1 MGQTCLLLNDTL
13 SPAQLDKCIQMTG
26 RSYGTFGR
34 IIDGLGNLTGSN
46 ALDVAKIG
54 IDQALLTSNVSLLTD
69 AYQRVHSELQIKN
82 EIRADGI
89 RDDGSF
95 GLCSIRKKNRCLTKS
110 FVGQHGGILYN
121 GNYGELPC
129 TCDEK
134 GR

>member
-1 MGQTCLLLNDTL
+1 
-13 SPAQLDKCIQMTG
+13 MTG

-34 IIDGLGNLTGSN
+34 IINGLGILTGSN

-89 RDDGSF
+89 RADGSF
-95 GLCSIRKKNRCLTKS
+95 GLCSIRKKNQMFDKIFCRPTWWY
-110 FVGQHGGILYN
+110 FVQW
-121 GNYGELPC
+121 ELW
-129 TCDEK
+129 
-134 GR
+134 